1 MRDETSLS
9 FHRSDDG
16 YKNLR
21 SDRKSMQSVAST
33 SHLPCAHMHHA
44 LPSSGKNG
52 THHVELA
59 AGMPVDDVDAWRE
72 SLSHK
77 LQVFGPSGAL
87 LFCSVR
93 CSIRI
98 TDRREPDD
106 LLIRFT
112 RQDFFFA
119 LVCFQRKELALLY
132 CFCLQQVALFASKS
146 NPSVSYID
154 ICICT
159 TIMHSVSRIHTHTSI
174 LKGKKQTYYMI
185 RLHDQK

>member
-1 MRDETSLS
+1 
-9 FHRSDDG
+9 
-16 YKNLR
+16 
-21 SDRKSMQSVAST
+21 
-33 SHLPCAHMHHA
+33 MHHA

-98 TDRREPDD
+98 TDRREPADD

-112 RQDFFFA
+112 RQDFFCFSLFSEERTGSA
-119 LVCFQRKELALLY
+119 VLFLFTTSCIVCVKTQSFRFIYKISAYAWQ
-132 CFCLQQVALFASKS
+132 
-146 NPSVSYID
+146 
-154 ICICT
+154 
-159 TIMHSVSRIHTHTSI
+159 
-174 LKGKKQTYYMI
+174 
-185 RLHDQK
+185 